1 MAALVPRRV
10 NKDQWS
16 SVISHW
22 CTTDSQG
29 VLQEKMIENPNSA
42 ISMDDDIG
50 WSNNDVY
57 MEVFG
62 PDRHGRVRG
71 VGSGPTPSQ
80 KTTQSYITNEWAKE
94 VLGDGEKL
102 TEDRLEEVLR
112 EFRKDFK
119 EGSLESNGWPTFTA
133 AYKMSKAALNAYT
146 RIAAKKYESFCV
158 NCVCPG
164 FVKTDFNRNKGTL
177 TVEEGA
183 ESPLKLALLP
193 KGGPSGL
200 FFMRDEVS
208 GF

>member
-1 MAALVPRRV
+1 MAPATNWDNWLT
-10 NKDQWS
+10 S
-16 SVISHW
+16 I
-22 CTTDSQG
+22 
-29 VLQEKMIENPNSA
+29 LLLFL
-42 ISMDDDIG
+42 
-50 WSNNDVY
+50 
-57 MEVFG
+57 FG
-62 PDRHGRVRG
+62 
-71 VGSGPTPSQ
+71 Q
-80 KTTQSYITNEWAKE
+80 YITNEWAKE

-119 EGSLESNGWPTFTA
+119 EGSLESKGWPTFTA

-146 RIAAKKYESFCV
+146 RIAAKKYESFCI

-164 FVKTDFNRNKGTL
+164 FVKTNFNRNKGTL

-208 GF
+208 VF